1 MDHSRH
7 IHHTGH
13 SNPRANDTPATT
25 KVTPIGHHHTHA
37 DATGIDESSLRW
49 KLLDRART
57 RWPQLS
63 TINTR
68 FRSNFAERRHAYVD
82 GVLTDGTVIPLMR
95 LRYGGSAN
103 VWGFAIYLGSSGKYQ
118 DSVLPNGNFVGSVED
133 ALDCACGLYLGDP
146 TAWQHPP
153 TNL

>member
-1 MDHSRH
+1 M
-7 IHHTGH
+7 
-13 SNPRANDTPATT
+13 PTPPEST
-25 KVTPIGHHHTHA
+25 K
-37 DATGIDESSLRW
+37 SSLRW
-49 KLLDRART
+49 KLLDRARS

-68 FRSNFAERRHAYVD
+68 FRSNFAYVD

-95 LRYGGSAN
+95 LRYGGSAS

-118 DSVLPNGNFVGSVED
+118 DSVLPNGNFAGSVED

>member
-1 MDHSRH
+1 MPMRPES
-7 IHHTGH
+7 
-13 SNPRANDTPATT
+13 T
-25 KVTPIGHHHTHA
+25 K
-37 DATGIDESSLRW
+37 SSLRW

-57 RWPQLS
+57 RWPQLA

-68 FRSNFAERRHAYVD
+68 FRSNFAYVG

-95 LRYGGSAN
+95 LRYGESAS
-103 VWGFAIYLGSSGKYQ
+103 VWGFAIYLGRTGKYQ
-118 DSVLPNGNFVGSVED
+118 DSVLPNGNFAGSVED

-146 TAWQHPP
+146 TAWQQPP